1 MRSNGYAVTFN
12 ELQQMVNENLL
23 LLKTGQSIPANN
35 KCMTGKE
42 VNDRVWVYA
51 GPSGTPAGENFL
63 PLYNYFDPDL
73 NLNVVAPSRNL
84 LPKFEQIN
92 PIRAQSVLFEMNQ
105 EGNPYLNVDLGGYVN
120 GTPLLLDPGSNLNFL
135 FFGGPQYS
143 PQMSP
148 FVKVGNNV
156 TVQAN
161 FGLASAESPGNFG
174 WNAPG
179 YGFLEVYA
187 NGTLISDQ
195 NIYKNQAYGPNLQ
208 SLTYTFKVQPS
219 TNYYIK
225 AYSLVTY
232 VYNACYN
239 TYTPSNA
246 CFSSNNLGYGCDN
259 CNCVDC

>member
-35 KCMTGKE
+35 KCMTGRE
-42 VNDRVWVYA
+42 VSDRVHVYA
-51 GPSGTPAGENFL
+51 GDAPSGGFL

-92 PIRAQSVLFEMNQ
+92 PIRAQSVLFELNQ
-105 EGNPYLNVDLGGYVN
+105 EGNPYLNADLFASVN
-120 GTPLLLDPGSNLNFL
+120 GNNLLLDPANNLYGM

-143 PQMSP
+143 PQMNPS
-148 FVKVGNNV
+148 VKVGNSMTV
-156 TVQAN
+156 TAN
-161 FGLASAESPGNFG
+161 FGLANIEGSTWG
-174 WNAPG
+174 WEAPG

-195 NIYKNQAYGPNLQ
+195 NIYKNQAYGPNSQQL
-208 SLTYTFKVQPS
+208 SYTFIVQPS

>member
-105 EGNPYLNVDLGGYVN
+105 EGNPYLNVDLFGFVN
-120 GTPLLLDPGSNLNFL
+120 GSILRLDPNNGLDGM

-143 PQMSP
+143 PQMNTT
-148 FVKVGNNV
+148 VRVGNSV
-156 TVQAN
+156 YVQAN
-161 FGLASAESPGNFG
+161 FGLVNPEGPSWG
-174 WNAPG
+174 WEAPG

-187 NGTLISDQ
+187 NGSLISDQ
-195 NIYKNQAYGPNLQ
+195 NIFKNTASSSNSQPL
-208 SLTYTFKVQPS
+208 SYTFTVQAN

-232 VYNACYN
+232 NYSQCYS
-239 TYTPSNA
+239 TSSPSDA
-246 CFSSNNLGYGCDN
+246 CFGAGCDN
-259 CNCVDC
+259 NCNCYDC